1 MFKNFDLVKNFVE
14 KKIFETRILVIG
26 DVMIDKYYYSEV
38 SRISPEAPVPIAKV
52 IREKNTLGGAANVAH
67 NLARSGCDTHI
78 CGISGIDEN
87 RVLLLELLAEVKVD
101 SASLITDKR
110 PTTAKARII
119 GAHQQMLR
127 LDFEDNTPI
136 SAKKTKEIIA
146 AVVAKLDGFDGVV
159 LSDYGKGVCVPGL
172 CKKII
177 AECKKRSIPISV
189 DPKGH
194 YWQKY
199 AGAYCITPNLKELSE
214 VHAQAIKNTDDDVIV
229 AGNEILEKFKL
240 TNLLVTRSEKGM
252 TLLNAEGG
260 ATIPTR
266 AQEVFDVSG
275 AGDTVISIFT
285 AAVAGG
291 ICANDAA
298 QLANLAAGVVV
309 GKLGTYAISNSELQ
323 EAVQKNLKS
332 EI

>member
-1 MFKNFDLVKNFVE
+1 MFKNYDLVKQFVE
-14 KKIFETRILVIG
+14 KKIFETKILVIG

-52 IREKNTLGGAANVAH
+52 TREQNTLGGAANVAN
-67 NLARSGCDTHI
+67 NLARSGCVTHI
-78 CGISGIDEN
+78 CGITGVDEN
-87 RVLLLELLAEVKVD
+87 RERLLELLAEAKVNG
-101 SASLITDKR
+101 SSLIKDKR

-127 LDFEDNTPI
+127 LDFEDNTPL
-136 SAKKTKEIIA
+136 SPKKTKEIILE
-146 AVVAKLDGFDGVV
+146 VISKLGDFDGVV
-159 LSDYGKGVCVPGL
+159 LSDYGKGVCVPKL

-177 AECKKRSIPISV
+177 AECNKKNIPISV

-194 YWQKY
+194 YWLKY

-214 VHAQAIKNTDDDVIV
+214 VYGEAIKNTDNNVIG
-229 AGNEILEKFKL
+229 AGTEILEKFKL

-285 AAVAGG
+285 AAIAGG
-291 ICANDAA
+291 LCTNDAA

-309 GKLGTYAISNSELQ
+309 GKLGTYAINNQELRSTIANYH
-323 EAVQKNLKS
+323 EA
-332 EI
+332 